1 MADSF
6 AIFVVVFVPM
16 LIEARRAVRNER
28 AQRARGG
35 IEPGD
40 DVYAA
45 MRIAYPVG
53 FLLMIAEGAARNG
66 SPPPVFVFGAVVF
79 VLAKALKWWAI
90 ATLGRA
96 WTFRVVV
103 VPGDP
108 LVARGPYRLMRH
120 PNYAAVVG
128 ELAGAALM
136 TGAFVAGA
144 VATAG
149 FAVLLRKRIA
159 VEERMLSSHRR

>member
-6 AIFVVVFVPM
+6 AISVIVFVPM
-16 LIEARRAVRNER
+16 AIEAVRAASNER
-28 AQRARGG
+28 VQRARGG
-35 IEPGD
+35 IEPPD
-40 DVYAA
+40 DVYPL
-45 MRIAYPVG
+45 MRIAYPAG

-66 SPPPVFVFGAVVF
+66 APMVVFVFGAVVF
-79 VLAKALKWWAI
+79 ALAKALKWWAI

-108 LVARGPYRLMRH
+108 LAARGPYRLMRH

-128 ELAGAALM
+128 ELVGTALM
-136 TGAFVAGA
+136 TGAVIAGVAG
-144 VATAG
+144 TTL
-149 FAVLLRKRIA
+149 FALLLRKRIA
-159 VEERMLSSHRR
+159 VEERMLHRL

>member
-1 MADSF
+1 MTPFIVF
-6 AIFVVVFVPM
+6 AIVFVPM
-16 LIEARRAVRNER
+16 LVEARRAARNER

-45 MRIAYPVG
+45 MRIAYPGG

-66 SPPPVFVFGAVVF
+66 APLVVFVFGAVVF
-79 VLAKALKWWAI
+79 ALAKALKWWAI

-108 LVARGPYRLMRH
+108 RIARGPYRLMRH

-128 ELAGAALM
+128 ELIGAALM
-136 TGAFVAGA
+136 AGA
-144 VATAG
+144 PIAGSLATVG
-149 FAVLLRKRIA
+149 FALLLRKRIA
-159 VEERMLSSHRR
+159 VEERMLFQRP

>member
-1 MADSF
+1 MPKSF
-6 AIFVVVFVPM
+6 VIFVVVFGPM
-16 LIEARRAVRNER
+16 LVEARRAARNER

-35 IEPGD
+35 VEPGD

-45 MRIAYPVG
+45 MRIAYPGG

-66 SPPPVFVFGAVVF
+66 APPPVFVCGAVVF

-128 ELAGAALM
+128 ELLGAALM
-136 TGAFVAGA
+136 TGAVFAGL
-144 VATAG
+144 VGTAA

-159 VEERMLSSHRR
+159 VEERMLKLN

>member
-66 SPPPVFVFGAVVF
+66 APTPVFVFGAVVF
-79 VLAKALKWWAI
+79 ALAKALKWWAI

-108 LVARGPYRLMRH
+108 RVARGPYRLMRH

-128 ELAGAALM
+128 ELVGAALM
-136 TGAFVAGA
+136 TGGIIAGVAG
-144 VATAG
+144 TTL
-149 FAVLLRKRIA
+149 FALLLRKRIA
-159 VEERMLSSHRR
+159 VEERMLHRL